1 MVALL
6 LCCLLLP
13 PAQGNPVP
21 VSEGGGTPAE
31 SDETP
36 IVLRYEN
43 VTWVIDEGHRAN
55 VTAIYHL
62 HNPTGER
69 MNLTVFLPFTERI
82 PDDVTLQQGG
92 LSLAC
97 NRTNDGEPFYPSVWF
112 ACSIDAAAT
121 SMIKAAYTLRIE
133 ERSHRVVTDRYRCLY
148 LAESGRHWNGSI
160 EEAVFTFKI
169 ARDLYSYG
177 LSGFQV
183 TETADYVVAQAT
195 YANWTAN
202 ANVEAVWYNIN
213 AYGKALFIVIP
224 VALMVGAVLVVRTVR
239 KKKKQPGAGE
249 SR

>member
-13 PAQGNPVP
+13 PTQGNSIP
-21 VSEGGGTPAE
+21 VSKGGGTPVI
-31 SDETP
+31 DHDTP
-36 IVLRYEN
+36 VVLWYEN
-43 VTWVIDEGHRAN
+43 VTWVIDEAHRAN
-55 VTAIYHL
+55 VTAIYRL
-62 HNPTGER
+62 HNPTGELI
-69 MNLTVFLPFTERI
+69 NLTVFLPFTERI
-82 PDDVTLQQGG
+82 PDDVTLQQDGQ
-92 LSLAC
+92 SLAC
-97 NRTNDGEPFYPSVWF
+97 NHTNDGEPFYPSVWF

-121 SMIKAAYTLRIE
+121 SMIKTAYSLRVE
-133 ERSHRVVTDRYRCLY
+133 ARNHRVVTDRYRCLY

-183 TETADYVVAQAT
+183 TETAGYVVAQAT

-239 KKKKQPGAGE
+239 KKKRQPGSRE